1 MKKIRIILSVIS
13 YGFLYLLI
21 SLYTFIFNN
30 STGWSLW
37 MFASTLLILIILS
50 LISPLTMLQVTQQD
64 SIETEVND
72 ILKIPLEVSKK
83 THFPMLFL
91 ELDFKENTPR
101 INDTFYF
108 YYGQKKLATAEWM
121 PEQRGYYS
129 SINLTVF
136 ANDIFGIFTKKKKI
150 EATTNLFVLPKR
162 YELRMLAYFQRKIQ
176 RTSFGDNDFSI
187 KNYRSYE
194 LGDDIKKIDWK
205 LSSRQQ
211 EIILKEYHYHQ
222 EVDWVFVFYGQQ
234 DRYFEETLAFFFN
247 LQEQLELRKNQVV
260 LLGEKTSDLE
270 LNKRIARIEPL
281 KSAQKIPVFS
291 NHKILLFTPLLTEEL
306 TQQLQDLPQKQ
317 AIEIVTYQDLLQL
330 ESEGRV

>member
-21 SLYTFIFNN
+21 SLYTFISNN

-37 MFASTLLILIILS
+37 MFASTLLILVILS
-50 LISPLTMLQVTQQD
+50 LTSPLTMLQVTQQAP
-64 SIETEVND
+64 IETEVND
-72 ILKIPLEVSKK
+72 TLKIPLEVSKK
-83 THFPMLFL
+83 TNFPLLFL
-91 ELDFKENTPR
+91 ELAFKENTPK
-101 INDTFYF
+101 INDIFYF
-108 YYGQKKLATAEWM
+108 YYGQKKLVTAEWK
-121 PEQRGYYS
+121 PEQRGYHS
-129 SINLTVF
+129 SINLMVF

-162 YELRMLAYFQRKIQ
+162 QELRMLAHFQRKIQ

-247 LQEQLELRKNQVV
+247 LQEQLELSENQVV
-260 LLGEKTSDLE
+260 LLGENTSDLE

-281 KSAQKIPVFS
+281 KSTQKIPVFR
-291 NHKILLFTPLLTEEL
+291 NHKILLFTPLLTKEL